1 MAGTDVIHPELVK
14 YGGNNLL
21 NRMYE
26 LVRQIWEEERIRE
39 KWKETIMVPIHK
51 TGDRDRCENYRGIA
65 LGNATYKILSNII
78 LGIIKPYIE
87 KVMGD

>member
-1 MAGTDVIHPELVK
+1 VAGTDVIHPELVK